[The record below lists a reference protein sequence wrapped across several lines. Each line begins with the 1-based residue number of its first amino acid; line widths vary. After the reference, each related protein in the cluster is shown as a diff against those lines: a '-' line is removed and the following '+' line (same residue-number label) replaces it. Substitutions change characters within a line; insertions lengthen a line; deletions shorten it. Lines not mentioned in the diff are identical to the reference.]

1 MLQNAFAD
9 ELVLSQVDKMMAT
22 NPTVRYLPRG
32 SLQTGTNADNT
43 IRYTEGKK
51 ELFAAW
57 GIFISLA
64 LLIAAFFVSYM
75 LQMKKVT
82 AVHETV
88 ISIFAGLYFTAVRN
102 FSNAFLIHAMKQ
114 A

>member
-32 SLQTGTNADNT
+32 SLQTGTNADND
-43 IRYTEGKK
+43 IHYTEGKK

-88 ISIFAGLYFTAVRN
+88 ISIFAGQYFTVAVGN
-102 FSNAFLIHAMKQ
+102 SSSIFLIHTMK
-114 A
+114 